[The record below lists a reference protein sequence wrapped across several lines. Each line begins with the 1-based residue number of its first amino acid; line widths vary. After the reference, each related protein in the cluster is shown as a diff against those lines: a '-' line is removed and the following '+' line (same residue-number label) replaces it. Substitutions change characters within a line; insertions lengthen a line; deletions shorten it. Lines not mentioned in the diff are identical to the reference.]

1 MITAQGVHEDIE
13 KIKWNIQTNPVKSH
27 SQFAEILIHLTTIRA
42 FEGGQPW
49 TRSHCWHRISRLAF
63 LLRRLELCLWTS
75 RHLWHYLYG
84 TAASQASCCNCYLID
99 TWSTWSMEMVGN
111 HSFTLTSGNGKRSRL
126 RRLKNS
132 IPQGPVLAPL
142 LFNIYISDLP
152 TTVSKK
158 YPCVCWRSSNHAGHA
173 HGDWQAVPVEEVLS
187 TDMAT
192 VGE

>member
-1 MITAQGVHEDIE
+1 VITAQGVHEDIE
-13 KIKWNIQTNPVKSH
+13 KIKWNIQTNPVKLH

-126 RRLKNS
+126 RRLRTASHRDLSWHPFSSTPTSLTCQPPSPKS
-132 IPQGPVLAPL
+132 IHVYADDLAIMQGMLME
-142 LFNIYISDLP
+142 
-152 TTVSKK
+152 TGRQCQWKR
-158 YPCVCWRSSNHAGHA
+158 CWART
-173 HGDWQAVPVEEVLS
+173 WQP
-187 TDMAT
+187 
-192 VGE
+192 